1 MHSHPFVSIFMP
13 PASDTVLVTG
23 ASSGIGRELAHCFA
37 ADGFE
42 CVLLARSEDV
52 LSDVADALGT
62 AYGTDAHV
70 LPADLSVPGAADTVA
85 EQLQERGL
93 TVDVLVNNAGV
104 GARGAFADL
113 DPQRQVDMIQ
123 VNVTALTHLTRRLLP
138 SMQERGRGG
147 VLNVASTAGF
157 QSGPYMSVYYATK
170 AYVLSFSDG
179 LAEEMAGT
187 GVTVTCLAP
196 GPTRTAF
203 ADRADMD
210 DARLMD
216 LGATMTPGAVAA
228 AGYDAFRAGRTLEIP
243 GWPNKVGAVLTR
255 VTPRALARKV
265 TAWLNGGAAGA
276 R

>member
-1 MHSHPFVSIFMP
+1 MP
-13 PASDTVLVTG
+13 DAAETVLVTG
-23 ASSGIGRELAHCFA
+23 ASSGIGRQLAHCFA
-37 ADGFE
+37 ADGYE

-52 LSDVADALGT
+52 LHDVADALEAAHGT
-62 AYGTDAHV
+62 TASV

-85 EQLQERGL
+85 DQLHERGL

-104 GARGAFADL
+104 GARGAFMEL
-113 DPQRQVDMIQ
+113 DAQRQVDMIQ

-138 SMQERGRGG
+138 TMRERGRGG

-216 LGATMTPGAVAA
+216 LGATMTPAAVAA
-228 AGYDAFRAGRTLEIP
+228 AGYDAFRAGRILEIP
-243 GWPNKVGAVLTR
+243 GWPNKVGAILTR
-255 VTPRALARKV
+255 ITPRALARKV
-265 TAWLNGGAAGA
+265 TAWLNGGAGGA

>member
-1 MHSHPFVSIFMP
+1 MSFS
-13 PASDTVLVTG
+13 SDTVLITG
-23 ASSGIGRELAHCFA
+23 ASSGIGRELARCFA
-37 ADGFE
+37 RTGAT
-42 CVLLARSEDV
+42 CVLLARREAV
-52 LSDVADALGT
+52 LHDLADTLT
-62 AYGTDAHV
+62 TDYGAETHV
-70 LPADLSVPGAADTVA
+70 LPADLSVPGAADTVN

-113 DPQRQVDMIQ
+113 SAERQVDMIQ

-138 SMQERGRGG
+138 GMQERGHGG

-157 QSGPYMSVYYATK
+157 QPGPYMSVYYATK
-170 AYVLSFSDG
+170 AFVLSFSDG

-187 GVTVTCLAP
+187 GVTITCLAP

-216 LGATMTPGAVAA
+216 LGAPMTPAAVAR
-228 AGYDAFRAGRTLEIP
+228 AGYDAFRAGRALEIP
-243 GWPNKVGAVLTR
+243 GWPNKVGAFLTR

-265 TAWLNGGAAGA
+265 TAWLNGGAGGA